1 MLFRSSGNIWHGD
14 LCNKKKNGEIF
25 WESVSI
31 APVRD
36 PEGEVT
42 HYVAVKEDITKRREA
57 QKEMVSMARFAD
69 LNPAPVFRIDGNGF
83 FLLTNVAT
91 RELFDTE
98 NLVGQILSDVCPEL
112 DQEIIDS
119 VLSQEK
125 ELHVE
130 RNIRGRELL
139 FAFYHS
145 PEDDEI
151 NVYGA
156 DISVLKETENSLH
169 ERITEMADMRRS
181 MLNMMSDLE
190 ASKKHAEEAT
200 QAKGDF
206 LANMSHEIRT
216 PMNAIIGMSYLA
228 LETQLTPRQQDY
240 LNKIDVSAK
249 SLLAIIND
257 ILDFSKI
264 EAGKLSIETTEFN
277 LNEILEDVV
286 TLFME
291 KISQKGVELFFDVD
305 QNIPTVLLGDP
316 TRIGQ
321 VFSNLLGNASKFR
334 SEEHTSELQ

>member
-1 MLFRSSGNIWHGD
+1 MLFRS
-14 LCNKKKNGEIF
+14 
-25 WESVSI
+25 
-31 APVRD
+31 
-36 PEGEVT
+36 
-42 HYVAVKEDITKRREA
+42 
-57 QKEMVSMARFAD
+57 VSMARFAD

-139 FAFYHS
+139 FSFYHS

-321 VFSNLLGNASKFR
+321 VFSNLLGNASKFTEKGEIELTAKVKEQQDQTLTLACTV
-334 SEEHTSELQ
+334 SDTGIGMTSDQVAGLFEKIGRAHV